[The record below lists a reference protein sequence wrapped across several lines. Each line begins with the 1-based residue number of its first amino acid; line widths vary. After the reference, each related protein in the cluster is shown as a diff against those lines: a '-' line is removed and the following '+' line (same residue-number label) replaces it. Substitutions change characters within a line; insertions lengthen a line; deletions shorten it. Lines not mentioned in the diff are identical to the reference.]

1 MNKLEAE
8 YAGAILEP
16 LRLAGEIVHYAFEPL
31 KLRLADRT
39 YYDFDFLVQPADG
52 SLEAHEVKGFWE
64 DDARVK
70 WKMAA
75 ELHGYLRFYALTK
88 EKGVWY
94 AEPAFKEDREP
105 AARYGAVRSLRVGE
119 LAGVAG
125 AARAQGRR
133 VAPPR
138 KNV

>member
-8 YAGAILEP
+8 YASAVLEP
-16 LRLAGEIVHYAFEPL
+16 LHLAGEIVHYAFEPL

-39 YYDFDFLVQPADG
+39 YYDFDFLVQTGDAA
-52 SLEAHEVKGFWE
+52 LEAHEVKGFWE

-70 WKMAA
+70 FKVAA
-75 ELHGYLRFYALTK
+75 ELHGFLRFYAITK
-88 EKGVWY
+88 EKGIWY
-94 AEPAFKEDREP
+94 AEAAFTEDRGR
-105 AARYGAVRSLRVGE
+105 AATYGTVLHTRVGE
-119 LAGVAG
+119 VAGVAG

-133 VAPPR
+133 VSAPR